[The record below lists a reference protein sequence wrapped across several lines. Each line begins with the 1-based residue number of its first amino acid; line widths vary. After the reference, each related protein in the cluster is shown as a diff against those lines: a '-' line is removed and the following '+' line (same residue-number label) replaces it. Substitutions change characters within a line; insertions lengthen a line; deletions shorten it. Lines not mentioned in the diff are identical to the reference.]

1 MVRGFERQGEGIIFA
16 VLSNAMPAAKTNKT
30 KKKQTEEYIP
40 KPWYKNSNTWGWICL
55 FLLIV
60 SIIVILA
67 ADVAA
72 DDKAKALEQQSEEL
86 RQMGIRREL
95 DGSGDWVPD
104 PDIARRAREYIQNGG
119 YADPQL
125 DAIQDGDYQDLL
137 DQMGGP
143 EGF

>member
-1 MVRGFERQGEGIIFA
+1 
-16 VLSNAMPAAKTNKT
+16 MPAAKTNKT

-72 DDKAKALEQQSEEL
+72 DDKAKALEQQSRPRSYEEIFTPEEL

-95 DGSGDWVPD
+95 DGPGDWVPD

>member
-1 MVRGFERQGEGIIFA
+1 MMS
-16 VLSNAMPAAKTNKT
+16 SNAMPAAKTNKT

-72 DDKAKALEQQSEEL
+72 DDKAKALEQQSRPRSYEEIFTPEEQK
-86 RQMGIRREL
+86 RMGIRREL
-95 DGSGDWVPD
+95 DGPGD
-104 PDIARRAREYIQNGG
+104 
-119 YADPQL
+119 
-125 DAIQDGDYQDLL
+125 
-137 DQMGGP
+137 
-143 EGF
+143 

>member
-1 MVRGFERQGEGIIFA
+1 MQMFNQDLLKKETE
-16 VLSNAMPAAKTNKT
+16 NK
-30 KKKQTEEYIP
+30 KEYTA

-55 FLLIV
+55 LLLILA
-60 SIIVILA
+60 IIIILA

-72 DDKAKALEQQSEEL
+72 DDKAKDLEEQSRPRSYQEIFTPEEQK
-86 RQMGIRREL
+86 RMGIRREL
-95 DGSGDWVPD
+95 DGPGDWVPD

-119 YADPQL
+119 YADPQS
-125 DAIQDGDYQDLL
+125 DAIQDGDYHDLL